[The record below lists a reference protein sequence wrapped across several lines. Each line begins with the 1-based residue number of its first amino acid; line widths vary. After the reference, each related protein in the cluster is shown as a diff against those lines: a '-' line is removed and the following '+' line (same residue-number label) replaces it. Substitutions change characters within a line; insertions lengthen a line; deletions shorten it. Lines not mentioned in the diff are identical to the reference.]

1 MSSAKITMIGLYY
14 YDDELFDD
22 MIMPTGIDSNIVRDT
37 ILLRCGE
44 FEVLYPDADFMK
56 EAIKLWS
63 QKWQRTFTRWVNAL
77 SVEYE
82 PLNNYDRTES
92 WTTSDK
98 GSATSKSNDVT
109 AGVVKST
116 DTDRVSAYNSNTLVD
131 DKQKA
136 GDSSSSNTSNTRME
150 SETLNDQV
158 RTGRA
163 YGNIGVTTS
172 QQMLQAELDVSA
184 WNLYEH
190 IADVFAAEFVIPV
203 F

>member
-1 MSSAKITMIGLYY
+1 MSSAKITMLGLYY
-14 YDDELFDD
+14 YDSSLFDQ
-22 MIMPTGIDSNIVRDT
+22 MVLPAGIDADTARDA
-37 ILLRCGE
+37 ILMRCGE

-56 EAIKLWS
+56 GAIGLWS
-63 QKWQRTFTRWVNAL
+63 QKWQRTFARWIKAL
-77 SVEYE
+77 SVDYE

-116 DTDRVSAYNSNTLVD
+116 DTDKVSAYNSNTLVD
-131 DKQKA
+131 DKQTS
-136 GDSSSSNTSNTRME
+136 GDSSSSNTSSTRME
-150 SETLNDQV
+150 SESKNDQV

-163 YGNIGVTTS
+163 FGNIGVTTS
-172 QQMLQAELDVSA
+172 QQMLEAELDVSA

-203 F
+203 Y

>member
-1 MSSAKITMIGLYY
+1 MSSAKITMIGLYN
-14 YDDELFDD
+14 DDNALFNE
-22 MIMPTGIDSNIVRDT
+22 MIMPTGIDSDIVRDT

-56 EAIKLWS
+56 DAIKLWS

-184 WNLYEH
+184 WNMYEH
-190 IADVFAAEFVIPV
+190 IADIFASEFIIPV
-203 F
+203 Y